1 MKKCLLMDCQSVLE
15 TVFEAEKLTQLPF
28 TTQLQI
34 TVHCLFCPDC
44 ATALN
49 DLRQAEIIMHSDF
62 FPPSPHFGDALMERI
77 HDERIEHVGNEE
89 IFAQEGSFD
98 PARFSLRAWVLTGCF
113 VLLSLT
119 SVFFG
124 MHFTQIV
131 NATGLSFL
139 LPVGIT
145 VGVVLT
151 CYGAFFIGS
160 HLDELSARFGLR

>member
-1 MKKCLLMDCQSVLE
+1 MKKILMDCQSVLTTIFE
-15 TVFEAEKLTQLPF
+15 TEKVTDLPF

-34 TVHCLFCPDC
+34 TVHCLFCPGC
-44 ATALN
+44 A
-49 DLRQAEIIMHSDF
+49 AEINDWRRAEAIMHSDF
-62 FPPSPHFGDALMERI
+62 FPPSPHFADALIERI
-77 HDERIEHVGNEE
+77 HDESERFKPEE
-89 IFAQEGSFD
+89 VFTQEGHFD
-98 PARFSLRAWVLTGCF
+98 PAGFSLRAWVLTGCF

-131 NATGLSFL
+131 DATGLSFL

-160 HLDELSARFGLR
+160 HLDELSTRFRLR

>member
-1 MKKCLLMDCQSVLE
+1 MKKYLLMDCQSVLK
-15 TVFEAEKLTQLPF
+15 TVFEAEKVTYLPL

-44 ATALN
+44 TTAVN
-49 DLRQAEIIMHSDF
+49 DLRDAEAIMHSDF
-62 FPPSPHFGDALMERI
+62 FPPSPHFADALMERI
-77 HDERIEHVGNEE
+77 HGESDEYAETEE
-89 IFAQEGSFD
+89 IFAQEGALD
-98 PARFSLRAWVLTGCF
+98 PAGFSLRAWVLTGCF

-131 NATGLSFL
+131 DATGLSFL

-151 CYGAFFIGS
+151 CYGALFIGS